1 MSEVT
6 ASMVK
11 ELRESTGAGMM
22 ECKKALVESNGDMQL
37 AIDNM
42 RKSGQAKAAKRAGK
56 IAAEGVIAVAL
67 NKDKT
72 RACMIEVNCE
82 TDFVARDKSFKEFA
96 DMLANVGLT
105 ANTSDVAVL
114 MSQSAKPS
122 VSEGDI
128 AISCEAARESAVTKI
143 GENIQARRMVTISS
157 TGCVNYYLHG
167 DRIGVLISLDKPNA
181 DLAKDIAMHVAA
193 TNPIAIDASGIAPEV
208 LAKEREIVTA
218 QAQTSGKP
226 ANIIEKMVEGRLQK
240 FVQEVCLVH
249 QPFVKNP
256 DQTIAQLLQA
266 AGGAKVLSMTR
277 FEVGEGIEKVVV
289 DLAAEV
295 SATLKEI

>member
-1 MSEVT
+1 MSEIT

-11 ELRESTGAGMM
+11 ELRELTGAGMM
-22 ECKKALVESNGDMQL
+22 ECKKALVEANGDMDL

-56 IAAEGVIAVAL
+56 IAAEGVIVVAA
-67 NKDKT
+67 NADKT

-82 TDFVARDKSFKEFA
+82 TDFVARDGSFKAFA
-96 DMLANVGLT
+96 DMLANTGLS

-114 MSQSAKPS
+114 MSQNSP
-122 VSEGDI
+122 EGI
-128 AISCEAARESAVTKI
+128 TCESAREAAVTKI
-143 GENIQARRMVTISS
+143 GENIQARRMTTVSS

-167 DRIGVLISLDKPNA
+167 DRIGVLVSLDKNNPE
-181 DLAKDIAMHVAA
+181 LAKDIAMHVAA
-193 TNPIAIDASGIAPEV
+193 TNPQAIDGSGLSQEV

-218 QAQTSGKP
+218 QAEASGKP

-256 DQTIAQLLQA
+256 DQSIAQLLQA
-266 AGGAKVLSMTR
+266 AGAKVISMTR
-277 FEVGEGIEKVVV
+277 FEVGEGIEKPVT

-295 SATLKEI
+295 SETLKGTI